1 MLINDDCLYTM
12 RKFEDE
18 IIDMVYLDPP
28 FFTQKRQSLK
38 NRDGFEYNFNDTW
51 DSMDSYLLYLK
62 TRIVEIKRILKK
74 TGSIFLHCDKSAS
87 HYLRVLLDEVFGV
100 TNFRGE
106 IIWIYKRWSNSHN
119 GLMNSHQ
126 TILYYSKSK
135 KFTFNKLYT
144 KYSPATN
151 IDQILQD
158 RVRNSDGK
166 VIYKKDRDGN
176 IVFTN
181 EKRGVP
187 LSDVWDIPFLNP
199 KARER
204 VGYPTQKPII
214 LLERLIEISTNEN
227 DIVLDP
233 FCGSGTTL
241 VAADILNRKYI
252 GIDISEEAVQ
262 LTKLRLKNPVKTES
276 NLLNSGVKAYD
287 KKNDIEKQILSN
299 FSCHTVQRNKGIDAF
314 LSRKHNNMLIPIRI
328 QKEQET
334 LSEAVEMLNRAAVKK
349 GCNLKILI
357 KTNSKDD
364 NVNIPP
370 DIIIMDSYQLTI
382 DGILFK

>member
-1 MLINDDCLYTM
+1 MSDNSVQLTLTDIPYNEVNRASNGLRNLDKQNADILTFDLTEFLNDIYRITESTIIIFCGKEQVSQIHEYFSNKQAKKLGTVRQLIWEKTNPSPMNGQYIYLSGIENMIWFKKKGGTFNAKCKNTVFRFPCGRSKLHPTEKNINLLKELIN
-12 RKFEDE
+12 E
-18 IIDMVYLDPP
+18 
-28 FFTQKRQSLK
+28 
-38 NRDGFEYNFNDTW
+38 
-51 DSMDSYLLYLK
+51 
-62 TRIVEIKRILKK
+62 
-74 TGSIFLHCDKSAS
+74 
-87 HYLRVLLDEVFGV
+87 
-100 TNFRGE
+100 
-106 IIWIYKRWSNSHN
+106 NS
-119 GLMNSHQ
+119 
-126 TILYYSKSK
+126 
-135 KFTFNKLYT
+135 
-144 KYSPATN
+144 
-151 IDQILQD
+151 
-158 RVRNSDGK
+158 
-166 VIYKKDRDGN
+166 
-176 IVFTN
+176 
-181 EKRGVP
+181 
-187 LSDVWDIPFLNP
+187 
-199 KARER
+199 
-204 VGYPTQKPII
+204 
-214 LLERLIEISTNEN
+214 NEN